1 MDQENLQ
8 HTEISKASQPDEREV
23 ITLQQL
29 LDSFRPYQ
37 EFVGEVSQGLLNLH
51 EIQEDMMREFQARVQ
66 EQAQEQAQLS
76 DRLRSE
82 YEAKLAALSASEVA
96 PDRSRSQKARTRV
109 HANAEA
115 ISESNAPVA
124 TSPRRVLLLD
134 DAELSRVLVSHY
146 FKGLPVSI
154 DYAKTAEQASGFI
167 ENARYDL
174 LLIDSEFKIE
184 PEWISW
190 IKGQSGHTRITA
202 LSPNDHSLEEEAR
215 FQGLGFDSYLS
226 RGEAKAALRSK
237 LSSQLWG
244 E

>member
-1 MDQENLQ
+1 MDLENLQ
-8 HTEISKASQPDEREV
+8 HTEISKASQPEEREE
-23 ITLQQL
+23 ISLQQL

-37 EFVGEVSQGLLNLH
+37 DFVGEVSQGLLNLH
-51 EIQEDMMREFQARVQ
+51 EIQEDMIREFQARVQ
-66 EQAQEQAQLS
+66 DQVQEN

-82 YEAKLAALSASEVA
+82 YEAKLAAVSTPEVA
-96 PDRSRSQKARTRV
+96 PDRNRSQKARTRV

-115 ISESNAPVA
+115 VSESNAPVA

-146 FKGLPVSI
+146 FKDLPVSI
-154 DYAKTAEQASGFI
+154 DYAKTAEQASGLI

-190 IKGQSGHTRITA
+190 IKGQSGHTRIAA
-202 LSPNDHSLEEEAR
+202 LSPNDHTIEEETR
-215 FQGLGFDSYLS
+215 FRGLGFDSYLS
-226 RGEAKAALRSK
+226 RGEAKAALRTK
-237 LSSQLWG
+237 LSSELWS

>member
-8 HTEISKASQPDEREV
+8 HTQISKASQPNEREE

-51 EIQEDMMREFQARVQ
+51 EIQEDMIREFQARVQ
-66 EQAQEQAQLS
+66 EQAQES

-82 YEAKLAALSASEVA
+82 YEAKLAALLTSEVA
-96 PDRSRSQKARTRV
+96 PDRSRSQRARTRV

-124 TSPRRVLLLD
+124 SSPRRVLLLD

>member
-1 MDQENLQ
+1 
-8 HTEISKASQPDEREV
+8 
-23 ITLQQL
+23 
-29 LDSFRPYQ
+29 
-37 EFVGEVSQGLLNLH
+37 
-51 EIQEDMMREFQARVQ
+51 
-66 EQAQEQAQLS
+66 
-76 DRLRSE
+76 
-82 YEAKLAALSASEVA
+82 
-96 PDRSRSQKARTRV
+96 
-109 HANAEA
+109 
-115 ISESNAPVA
+115 
-124 TSPRRVLLLD
+124 LLLD
-134 DAELSRVLVSHY
+134 DVELSRVLVSHY

-226 RGEAKAALRSK
+226 RAEAKAALRSK

>member
-8 HTEISKASQPDEREV
+8 HTQISTTPRPNEREEIS
-23 ITLQQL
+23 LQQL

-51 EIQEDMMREFQARVQ
+51 EIQEDMIREFHARVQ
-66 EQAQEQAQLS
+66 EQAQES

-109 HANAEA
+109 HANADA

-124 TSPRRVLLLD
+124 SSPRRVLLLD

-154 DYAKTAEQASGFI
+154 DYAKTAEQASEFI